1 MESVIDG
8 LHWKRV
14 VSFVSWN
21 LHSAI
26 TLVQWRKAVIRRGLL
41 NTLGWIWRKLKRLE
55 EVENH
60 ASMTG
65 WQKLFFSYKM
75 LLTFGGRYNCY
86 FWDTRLKILRLL
98 NFNFLA
104 SRGFSRRGVFVFTK
118 SWSRGFIKGRATGK
132 LTGCEHDFAQ
142 LLYISKNFFLIQGTI
157 INSFKLQS
165 CPILDESYRV

>member
-8 LHWKRV
+8 LQWKRV

-21 LHSAI
+21 SHSAI

-98 NFNFLA
+98 NFNFPA
-104 SRGFSRRGVFVFTK
+104 SGGLSRRGVFVFTK
-118 SWSRGFIKGRATGK
+118 SWSCDQVMQKAY
-132 LTGCEHDFAQ
+132 LQ
-142 LLYISKNFFLIQGTI
+142 LISFWLYARPSLASNQPWGAMYY
-157 INSFKLQS
+157 
-165 CPILDESYRV
+165 YRREQWQN